1 MPFFRQFIAYV
12 MIAVF
17 FNTAIGVPLHAAEH
31 LKRGNG
37 AGQGTGQGVAR
48 AGSLDGGSGSGL
60 NGSSSGGSGNGLNGS
75 SPSRPSNLG
84 GLFDQAQESSLAS
97 DRSAPDTR
105 RDPHTA
111 AESCAVCAAHH
122 LHATAY
128 VIWPAA
134 PPAAPASL
142 CDLPSYVS
150 PEIAAAGHRPFAAR
164 DPPRA

>member
-31 LKRGNG
+31 LKGG
-37 AGQGTGQGVAR
+37 IGVGQGLAR
-48 AGSLDGGSGSGL
+48 TGSLDGLGGSGSG
-60 NGSSSGGSGNGLNGS
+60 GSGGGLNGS

-105 RDPHTA
+105 PDPHTA
-111 AESCAVCAAHH
+111 AESCAVCAAHN

-150 PEIAAAGHRPFAAR
+150 PEIAAARHRPFAAR

>member
-31 LKRGNG
+31 LKSGNG

-48 AGSLDGGSGSGL
+48 AGSLDGGSGG
-60 NGSSSGGSGNGLNGS
+60 GLNGS

-105 RDPHTA
+105 PDPHTA

>member
-31 LKRGNG
+31 LKSGNG
-37 AGQGTGQGVAR
+37 AGQGLAR
-48 AGSLDGGSGSGL
+48 AGSLDGGSGSGGSGL
-60 NGSSSGGSGNGLNGS
+60 NGSGSGGGLNGS
-75 SPSRPSNLG
+75 SPNRPSNLG

-97 DRSAPDTR
+97 GRSAPDTR
-105 RDPHTA
+105 PDPHTA